1 LTIGSHILEYL
12 DKSNLAIKV
21 AALVYLEDYDEWR
34 FALAS
39 PRLASP
45 QLEGRRH
52 TDWYTKYLKQR
63 GCLTQNPAAYNL
75 GMKERFVRELR
86 ARYSKTEDTEGRRID
101 RQTLAIVTSKTVF
114 CIASASGGLGH

>member
-1 LTIGSHILEYL
+1 MMSGDLPSL
-12 DKSNLAIKV
+12 
-21 AALVYLEDYDEWR
+21 
-34 FALAS
+34 
-39 PRLASP
+39 RLASP

-101 RQTLAIVTSKTVF
+101 RQTIGDRYVEDGILYRVR
-114 CIASASGGLGH
+114 